1 MWKVL
6 ESTSNTIKNAD
17 GDVEKLVIINRDIT
31 ERKAAD
37 EQLEQNSFQDQI
49 RFAESALVLGS
60 TAPII
65 RTGQAN
71 S

>member
-31 ERKAAD
+31 ERKAAE
-37 EQLEQNSFQDQI
+37 EQLEQNSFQ
-49 RFAESALVLGS
+49 G
-60 TAPII
+60 
-65 RTGQAN
+65 
-71 S
+71 